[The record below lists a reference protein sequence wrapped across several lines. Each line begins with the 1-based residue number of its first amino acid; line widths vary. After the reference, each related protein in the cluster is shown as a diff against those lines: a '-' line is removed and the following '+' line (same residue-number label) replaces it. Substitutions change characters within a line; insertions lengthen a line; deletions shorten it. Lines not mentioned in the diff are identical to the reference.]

1 MNPLRHYP
9 ILASLL
15 SPFRLSQQKTCASI
29 VAALCQAAQASSF
42 AIAGQ
47 LSCLTDV
54 QFGSALTRLYRFL
67 RNERFDNWL
76 LTERMLHLLAQHNQ
90 SLLLALDWTAW
101 QDRFS
106 VLTASVCLDTRSVP
120 IAVSACRKRQLARSQ
135 NLWEEIFLRLVVDR
149 LRAAGVSAVWLCDR
163 GFHRVKWLEKLME
176 MEQQF
181 VVRLHRDVTVHL
193 RDEVCLLKSLSIRE
207 GERRDLGFV
216 DLRADK
222 LVRVRVIAVW
232 ARGAKE
238 VWWLATSLPN
248 RVSKVV
254 SYYDRRMGI
263 EEQFRDTKGH
273 RFGLKLRWTQFTKAE
288 FVERMYLLVGIALLL
303 WTSVGHA
310 VESEAP
316 KVRLRSKTKGARLSL
331 ARIGSYYWQKMSK
344 TAQAHSQVYKRSSTA
359 AQAESVQVVDGSLK
373 VISSQLLSTAA
384 LRFSEQN
391 HSQVRT

>member
-1 MNPLRHYP
+1 MNPLRRYP

-15 SPFRLSQQKTCASI
+15 RPFRLSQQKTCAAL

-47 LSCLTDV
+47 LSCLTEV
-54 QFGSALTRLYRFL
+54 QLGSALTRLYRFL

-76 LTERMLHLLAQHNQ
+76 LTERLLKLLAQPNK

-106 VLTASVCLDTRSVP
+106 VLTASVCVDTRSIPV
-120 IAVSACRKRQLARSQ
+120 AVSACVKRQLARSQ
-135 NLWEEIFLRLVVDR
+135 NLWEETFLRLVVDR
-149 LRAAGVSAVWLCDR
+149 VRASDVSAIWLCDR
-163 GFHRVKWLEKLME
+163 GFHRVKWMERLME
-176 MEQQF
+176 LDQQF

-193 RDEVCLLKSLSIRE
+193 RDGACLLKSLEIRE

-216 DLRADK
+216 QLRADK

-232 ARGAKE
+232 AKGAKE
-238 VWWLATSLPN
+238 VWWLATNLTN
-248 RVSKVV
+248 AVSKVV

-263 EEQFRDTKGH
+263 EEQFRDAKGH

-303 WTSVGHA
+303 WTSAGCV
-310 VESEAP
+310 VQEQQP
-316 KVRLRSKTKGARLSL
+316 NVRLRSKTKGARLSL
-331 ARIGSYYWQKMSK
+331 ARIGSYYWQKVTRQFK
-344 TAQAHSQVYKRSSTA
+344 LTTRFVREHLPPPRLRVFKWLTAP
-359 AQAESVQVVDGSLK
+359 
-373 VISSQLLSTAA
+373 
-384 LRFSEQN
+384 QN
-391 HSQVRT
+391 